1 MSRKTKRLTTND
13 YINVLKYYKQDIPS
27 RNLSIKSRAEEILAQ
42 KLCKCIKKVDKRVG
56 GNEKKAIAICSK
68 GVFTRKGL
76 SRGKFECKKKNRV
89 TFKKR

>member
-27 RNLSIKSRAEEILAQ
+27 SNLSIKSRAEEILAQ

-56 GNEKKAIAICSK
+56 GNER

>member
-1 MSRKTKRLTTND
+1 MSRKTKRITTND
-13 YINVLKYYKQDIPS
+13 YIRVLKYYKLEIPS
-27 RNLSIKSRAEEILAQ
+27 SNATIKSRAEDILAQ